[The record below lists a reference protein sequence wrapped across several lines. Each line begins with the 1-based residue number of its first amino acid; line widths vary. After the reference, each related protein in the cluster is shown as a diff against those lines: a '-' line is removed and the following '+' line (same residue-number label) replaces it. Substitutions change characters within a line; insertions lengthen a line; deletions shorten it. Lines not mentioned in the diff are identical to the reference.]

1 MKKMSKAAIMTYFI
15 LGFAMSTGAMQ
26 VADSLFVT
34 NPGSSEDIVKYLISS
49 VAAIIATALVTFVKA
64 FAEGLLKKNSNQKKS

>member
-1 MKKMSKAAIMTYFI
+1 MKKMGRAAVMTYFI
-15 LGFAMSTGAMQ
+15 FGFAMSTGAMQ

-49 VAAIIATALVTFVKA
+49 VAAIIATALVTFVKSLA
-64 FAEGLLKKNSNQKKS
+64 TGLIEKKSNRKKK